1 MTHLVIEQN
10 GTEAVPKATIDT
22 LDNLTRGGQVDNSSN
37 LKGILTTSMS
47 YKDTIDR
54 LTDRF
59 QQLSILAGVTLA
71 YFVDSYEEAAVA
83 ELVGNSSGYVTI
95 QEADLINDV
104 FDSNSPQ
111 YAYSVYNNW
120 NGRFIQKVF
129 TNNNIQTLDLT
140 PFRYVTGIWDWGNT
154 LRLPSLITLNGGN
167 LKFTSYWDTSGS
179 GGNQRAIAR
188 RDTCLDLTYFTFP
201 KAEIVGSHC
210 FYGNQN
216 LQYAFFA
223 KAQYMLGYHLRWNDS
238 LKMIYFG
245 QDIKYVSTVI
255 PDWDYDPSNT
265 IKIVFNKVVSD
276 VSECPKAFS
285 SCTVPAADT
294 YKANGTDIN
303 YFESNSSFTTTS
315 SLDTG
320 TRKWGKI
327 DVYVPDE
334 CVSIYQQSVWNQV
347 GVYGIST
354 LSTDEKNAIR
364 DYAHENDPIFV

>member
-83 ELVGNSSGYVTI
+83 ELVGNNSGYVTI
-95 QEADLINDV
+95 AEADLINTE
-104 FDSNSPQ
+104 NSSESH
-111 YAYSVYNNW
+111 YTYSVLNTNS
-120 NGRFIQKVF
+120 GRFVKKVF
-129 TNNNIQTLDLT
+129 ENSNIQTLDLT
-140 PFRYVTGIWDWGNT
+140 PFRYVTGIWAWSSYVQAA
-154 LRLPSLITLNGGN
+154 SLVTLNGGN
-167 LKFTSYWDTSGS
+167 LKFTSYWYTDGT
-179 GGNQRAIAR
+179 GGNQRAIAKPES
-188 RDTCLDLTYFTFP
+188 CPNLTYFTFP

-210 FYGNQN
+210 FYGNAN
-216 LQYAFFA
+216 LQYALFA
-223 KAQYMLGYHLRWNDS
+223 KAQYMLGYHLRGNDS
-238 LKMIYFG
+238 LKIIYFG
-245 QDIKYVSTVI
+245 QDIKYVDTRI
-255 PDWDYDPSNT
+255 PDWNYDPSNT
-265 IKIVFNKVVSD
+265 IKMVFNKIVTD

-285 SCTVPAADT
+285 SCTVPTADT
-294 YKANGTDIN
+294 YYLNGIDIS

-320 TRKWGKI
+320 IRKWGKI
-327 DVYVPDE
+327 KIYVPDS
-334 CVSIYQQSVWNQV
+334 CISIYQQSVWNDA
-347 GVYGIST
+347 GIYGIST
-354 LSTDEKNAIR
+354 LSTEEKNAIR
-364 DYAHENDPIFV
+364 DYAYDDNPLFD